1 MLRPATASQGSPRPR
16 TSIHPSIKVTG
27 TALPA
32 RATLSPRRGS
42 TFVTVFS
49 DDDRDLEVRSFVAGE
64 EAALEAIYRRYSAL
78 VYTVALRSLG
88 DPTEAEDV
96 TQKVFVAAWSGRHN
110 YKPDRASLPAWLLGI
125 TRNKV
130 VDTHQA
136 RAKQRRIQTEVAAE
150 SRPTPDPIDIAERL
164 ILAEEIAR
172 LDEVPQRVL
181 RMAFYEDLTHAQIA
195 ERLQLPPGTVK
206 SHIRR
211 SLIKLKRRLEVW
223 TDAYES

>member
-1 MLRPATASQGSPRPR
+1 MLRTALADRAPMHPPGDRPQS
-16 TSIHPSIKVTG
+16 TKVTI
-27 TALPA
+27 TAHDPQS
-32 RATLSPRRGS
+32 RLSPRREA

-49 DDDRDLEVRSFVAGE
+49 DDEPDVLVRGFVAGDE
-64 EAALEAIYRRYSAL
+64 SALEAVYRRYSAL

-88 DPTEAEDV
+88 DATEAEDV

-110 YKPDRASLPAWLLGI
+110 YQRDRASLPAWLLGI

-130 VDTHQA
+130 VDAHQA
-136 RAKQRRIQTEVAAE
+136 RSKQRRIQNELAAD
-150 SRPTPDPIDIAERL
+150 SQPQSDPLDIAERL
-164 ILAEEIAR
+164 ILAEEIAK

-195 ERLQLPPGTVK
+195 ERLQMPPGTVK

-223 TDAYES
+223 TDASES